1 MPGPQD
7 SPTDTAPPRSRRD
20 CPVTEVRLVAVDLD
34 GTLLD
39 SAKQVSPPT
48 LEAIRGIC
56 QNNVKVIIASA
67 RPPRSVRHIY
77 KLLELDT
84 WQINYDG
91 AVIWD
96 EPQSRVLFHRPLGAR
111 LTRTIVDTAR
121 DLFDE
126 VQVSVEILDRWYTD
140 RPESTYT
147 TETGRLFKPDQIAP
161 LDEFCN
167 QPVTKLMFLAEPRII
182 SQLEALL
189 LREFPK
195 ASVIRSDPE
204 LVQIMHPDASKAAAL
219 TRVARHYGVPM
230 AQVMAIGDAVN
241 DIPMLQIAGVRVAM
255 DNAHALVKLEAD
267 WVAPSN
273 NDHGVHAALR
283 RYGLCK

>member
-1 MPGPQD
+1 MSSSQD
-7 SPTDTAPPRSRRD
+7 SRIDIPPRRSRADRPATD
-20 CPVTEVRLVAVDLD
+20 IRLVAVDLD

-39 SAKQVSPPT
+39 AKKQVSPPT
-48 LEAIRGIC
+48 LEAIRSIC
-56 QNNVKVIIASA
+56 QNNVKVVIASA

-84 WQINYDG
+84 WQINYNG

-96 EPQSRVLFHRPLGAR
+96 EPAGRVLFHRPISGK
-111 LTRTIVDTAR
+111 LTQRVIATAR
-121 DLFDE
+121 DMFEE

-140 RPESTYT
+140 RPESAYT
-147 TETGRLFKPDQIAP
+147 TETGRLFKPDQVAP
-161 LDEFCN
+161 LETFCN
-167 QPVTKLMFLAEPRII
+167 QPVTKLLFLAEPRII
-182 SQLEALL
+182 SRLEAEL
-189 LREFPK
+189 LRDFPE
-195 ASVIRSDPE
+195 ASVLRSDPE
-204 LVQIMHPDASKAAAL
+204 LIQVMHPDASKAAAL
-219 TRVARHYGVPM
+219 SRVARHYGVPM
-230 AQVMAIGDAVN
+230 ANVMAIGDAVN

>member
-1 MPGPQD
+1 MSSSQD
-7 SPTDTAPPRSRRD
+7 SRTDVAPRRSRGDRLG
-20 CPVTEVRLVAVDLD
+20 TSVRLIAVDLD

-39 SAKQVSPPT
+39 AKKQVSPPT
-48 LEAIRGIC
+48 LEAIRSIRPD
-56 QNNVKVIIASA
+56 QAKVIIASA

-84 WQINYDG
+84 WQINYNG

-96 EPQSRVLFHRPLGAR
+96 EPAGRVLFHRPISGR
-111 LTRTIVDTAR
+111 LTQRIIATAR
-121 DLFDE
+121 DMFDE

-140 RPESTYT
+140 RPDSTYT
-147 TETGRLFKPDQIAP
+147 TETGRLFKPDEVAP
-161 LDEFCN
+161 LETFCQ
-167 QPVTKLMFLAEPRII
+167 QPITKLMFLAEPRII
-182 SQLEALL
+182 STLEALL
-189 LREFPK
+189 LREFPET
-195 ASVIRSDPE
+195 SVLRSDPE
-204 LVQIMHPDASKAAAL
+204 LIQVMHPDASKAAAL
-219 TRVARHYGVPM
+219 SRVARHYGVPM
-230 AQVMAIGDAVN
+230 SNVMAIGDAVN

-273 NDHGVHAALR
+273 NDDGVYAALR